1 MLFHIDLSAPI
12 RDSTVILTRPFSI
25 LKSGIGIA
33 ANRVGGEGGA
43 KQADQPE
50 LKPSTESTMSD
61 DHVRVLIVDDD
72 PAILEAITDWLQARC
87 AAVVL
92 AFRSA
97 EEAMV
102 AAEPGSFD
110 VCILDYRLAGADGL
124 TLGAMLREINPE
136 TQLILLSGELSAAV
150 ESLAFE
156 HGFGRV
162 FTKPVA
168 PEALIDAIVD

>member
-1 MLFHIDLSAPI
+1 MAMAMAMAMAMVMAMAITDRPDIVSPGSNRENIDTIGVA
-12 RDSTVILTRPFSI
+12 TR
-25 LKSGIGIA
+25 KDA
-33 ANRVGGEGGA
+33 
-43 KQADQPE
+43 
-50 LKPSTESTMSD
+50 
-61 DHVRVLIVDDD
+61 VRIMIVDDD
-72 PAILEAITDWLQARC
+72 PAILAAVTDWLQARC

-92 AFRSA
+92 AFHSA

-136 TQLILLSGELSAAV
+136 AQLILLSGELSATV

-162 FTKPVA
+162 FTKPIA